1 MNSNFK
7 IETNNV
13 RNVVVEWGDKN
24 FVSVVEWPN
33 RDGFD
38 INFDTGLQLSLSKT
52 QFFALLQSTLRLNL
66 EDSLDNEQQSKELQ
80 SQ

>member
-52 QFFALLQSTLRLNL
+52 QFFALLPPHSYGIMKLPATNPAL
-66 EDSLDNEQQSKELQ
+66 
-80 SQ
+80 